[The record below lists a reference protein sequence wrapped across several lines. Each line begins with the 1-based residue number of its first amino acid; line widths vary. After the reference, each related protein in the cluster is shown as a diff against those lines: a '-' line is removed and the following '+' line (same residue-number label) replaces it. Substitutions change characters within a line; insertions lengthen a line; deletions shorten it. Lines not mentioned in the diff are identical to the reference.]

1 MELPFET
8 KFVRMLC
15 FLLAGIILL
24 CTACDICRCS
34 STPKEF
40 AKVEDF
46 LYLGSE
52 NVKMHG
58 PVSGKNHEDYRVW
71 YMDKYMIGGHDY
83 FYAFPRTGSSSDY
96 GITHDP
102 RCRACENEKQIRDSL
117 IKSSTKEILDTLRV
131 MGANNISQEE
141 IERLVRKTERNIVR
155 KFDEILDS
163 WD

>member
-1 MELPFET
+1 METQIEIKIL
-8 KFVRMLC
+8 KMVNL
-15 FLLAGIILL
+15 FLAVIIIL
-24 CTACDICRCS
+24 CSACDGCGCS

-52 NVKMHG
+52 NVKIHG

-71 YMDKYMIGGHDY
+71 RMEKYMIGGHDY

-117 IKSSTKEILDTLRV
+117 IISSTKEILDTLRV
-131 MGANNISQEE
+131 MGANNISREE
-141 IERLVRKTERNIVR
+141 IERLFRKTERNIVR
-155 KFDEILDS
+155 EFDEILDS